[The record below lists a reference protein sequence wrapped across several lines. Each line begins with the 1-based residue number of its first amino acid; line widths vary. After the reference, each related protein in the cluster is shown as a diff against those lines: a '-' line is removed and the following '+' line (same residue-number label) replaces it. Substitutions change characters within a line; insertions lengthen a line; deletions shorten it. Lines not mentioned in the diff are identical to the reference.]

1 MTDHDTEQPAA
12 STVMKDTEWIEQVDK
27 HEDEKCQRTGVRWNV
42 ENITEDVQQQVY
54 TPNDSKE
61 TSHLKTHTDTSYRPH
76 RHHLKTHTHRHQLH
90 HTDRPHTHHLQTTHT
105 HTPPDLQT
113 SVSLSTVIQTK
124 IVFHKIKLI
133 FLILMTMMTKIRQFT

>member
-54 TPNDSKE
+54 TPNDSKK
-61 TSHLKTHTDTSYRPH
+61 TSHLKTHNDTSYRPH
-76 RHHLKTHTHRHQLH
+76 RHHLKTHTHTDTSYTTQTDHTHTTYRPDRHTL
-90 HTDRPHTHHLQTTHT
+90 TTYRPHTRTHHQTCRLVFLCDTNKNC
-105 HTPPDLQT
+105 
-113 SVSLSTVIQTK
+113 VSQN
-124 IVFHKIKLI
+124 
-133 FLILMTMMTKIRQFT
+133 